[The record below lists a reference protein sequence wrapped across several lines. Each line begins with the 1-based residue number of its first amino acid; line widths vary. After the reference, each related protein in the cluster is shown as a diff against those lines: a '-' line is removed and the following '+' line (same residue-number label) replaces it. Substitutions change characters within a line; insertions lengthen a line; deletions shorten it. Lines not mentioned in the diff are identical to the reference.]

1 MAASI
6 CHGGVGRDSTCSRS
20 HGIRVLA
27 NYRRGNVLD
36 NNRTTDVLNSKQ
48 QNLINI
54 MRFSSGAAGSRARVA
69 RWSELPRDIFIP
81 IKNNK
86 RNPGLVHLEDDISR
100 RSTVSVEISSRTPP
114 VGESEQTRICRDDK
128 RKDEEERDEFLSCR
142 FGFCAGMT
150 VEVLHFGCLSFRR
163 YVQRASDR
171 IPIEVFLGD
180 QFKRETVGWGCY
192 FFDGT
197 SKRAVRI

>member
-1 MAASI
+1 LIRTDSTVEMEVSI

-36 NNRTTDVLNSKQ
+36 NNRATDVLNSKQ

-100 RSTVSVEISSRTPP
+100 RSAVSSRTPP
-114 VGESEQTRICRDDK
+114 VGESEHTRICKDDK
-128 RKDEEERDEFLSCR
+128 RK
-142 FGFCAGMT
+142 G
-150 VEVLHFGCLSFRR
+150 
-163 YVQRASDR
+163 
-171 IPIEVFLGD
+171 
-180 QFKRETVGWGCY
+180 
-192 FFDGT
+192 
-197 SKRAVRI
+197 